1 MLQEKEK
8 ILEVLKKGRELL
20 ADRPEL
26 KTMQPEKVLD
36 ELDSTNEL
44 IRNRWGAVAYLYADP
59 LKNVGRQE
67 MLEQLKQIKSGI
79 LTYEYVGFI
88 LQQEQDISLVD
99 LLIDSGK
106 SDCQDEIFPF
116 VCPNLIYEKQ
126 IDTSKTV
133 DFLDA
138 CRKCKDQD
146 RVGIAIRNYADCLW
160 KLGKDNEVVEDFLT
174 DCDERYKPLIISIA
188 DKQYGADEKMADQLL
203 ARLMERKSTLCWE
216 IVIIA
221 LQYGIRYS
229 PVVLDTYFD
238 DIEICVRNGTI
249 RRIDV
254 IPVYVRYVQSKYGY
268 KEEEVVRKLN
278 LIADGSIEEKT
289 VFLEEIRLDREIEEN
304 LKRICEQITEK
315 PIDRNAR
322 ILEALD
328 WMYYN
333 YVCHGEKQYVLD
345 QMKQIFLVNEYREVE
360 GMEFFEGFGSVLSEL
375 KNDQILLLDFTLD
388 LILHGT
394 TGEFLF
400 GILLWQQSIQISGL
414 AGRLKDRKMKD
425 EEVLIL
431 QKAILYYEVDTR
443 RVCACMFELI
453 QLLEQIEN
461 DIDFCISE
469 IYMNYPATSYQ
480 YAKEHLQSQVPAEQ
494 KLSRRIL
501 ACEEERG
508 KKIERG
514 RCIPDLYPSSE
525 RSEEYRKAGWEFQA
539 NMNKESRKKSL
550 IRQLCSEKTM
560 KYGKRHAYIQRG
572 RKGELSYQV
581 SNYTQMSLQ
590 MELPN
595 EYMKDS
601 FLLNEKRRQLEEERR
616 EKNASDYQG
625 LSGKTEGEG

>member
-1 MLQEKEK
+1 
-8 ILEVLKKGRELL
+8 
-20 ADRPEL
+20 
-26 KTMQPEKVLD
+26 
-36 ELDSTNEL
+36 
-44 IRNRWGAVAYLYADP
+44 
-59 LKNVGRQE
+59 
-67 MLEQLKQIKSGI
+67 
-79 LTYEYVGFI
+79 
-88 LQQEQDISLVD
+88 
-99 LLIDSGK
+99 
-106 SDCQDEIFPF
+106 
-116 VCPNLIYEKQ
+116 
-126 IDTSKTV
+126 
-133 DFLDA
+133 
-138 CRKCKDQD
+138 
-146 RVGIAIRNYADCLW
+146 
-160 KLGKDNEVVEDFLT
+160 
-174 DCDERYKPLIISIA
+174 
-188 DKQYGADEKMADQLL
+188 
-203 ARLMERKSTLCWE
+203 
-216 IVIIA
+216 
-221 LQYGIRYS
+221 
-229 PVVLDTYFD
+229 
-238 DIEICVRNGTI
+238 
-249 RRIDV
+249 
-254 IPVYVRYVQSKYGY
+254 
-268 KEEEVVRKLN
+268 
-278 LIADGSIEEKT
+278 
-289 VFLEEIRLDREIEEN
+289 
-304 LKRICEQITEK
+304 
-315 PIDRNAR
+315 
-322 ILEALD
+322 
-328 WMYYN
+328 
-333 YVCHGEKQYVLD
+333 
-345 QMKQIFLVNEYREVE
+345 
-360 GMEFFEGFGSVLSEL
+360 MEFFEGFGSVLSEL

-525 RSEEYRKAGWEFQA
+525 RSEEYWKAGREFQA
-539 NMNKESRKKSL
+539 NMNKKSRKKSL

-581 SNYTQMSLQ
+581 SNYTEMSLQ